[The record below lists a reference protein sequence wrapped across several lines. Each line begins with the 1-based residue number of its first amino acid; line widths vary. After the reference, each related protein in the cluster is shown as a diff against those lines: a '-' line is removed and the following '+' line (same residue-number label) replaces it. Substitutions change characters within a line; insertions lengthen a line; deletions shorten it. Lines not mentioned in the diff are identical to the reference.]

1 MCITVHYLPSS
12 FSKNS
17 LRLNFVERTGLCNP
31 SLYINFADSTASFV
45 QDGSGLSNHGE
56 VLGGV
61 QINENSKCGRGAG
74 FTNGKIKFNGEKFAG
89 EKFDKL

>member
-1 MCITVHYLPSS
+1 MCTVVHYFFCSCFENLSQ
-12 FSKNS
+12 
-17 LRLNFVERTGLCNP
+17 LNFIERTGLCNP
-31 SLYINFADSTASFV
+31 SLYINFADSTTSFV
-45 QDGSGLSNHGE
+45 RDGSGMSNHGE

-74 FTNGKIKFNGEKFAG
+74 FTNGKIKFNGKKFAG